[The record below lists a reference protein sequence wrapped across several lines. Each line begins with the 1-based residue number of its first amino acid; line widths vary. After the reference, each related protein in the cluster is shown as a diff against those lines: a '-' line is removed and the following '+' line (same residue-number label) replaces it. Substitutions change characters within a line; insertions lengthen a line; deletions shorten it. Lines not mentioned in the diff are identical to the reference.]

1 MIKSFAD
8 DKTREFWESGKG
20 GKWPPTELRKVAQ
33 RKLQML
39 DSATRLDDLRIPPG
53 NRLHA
58 LHGNRKGQHAVR
70 MNDQFR
76 ICFVWKG
83 GDAYEVEIADYH

>member
-58 LHGNRKGQHAVR
+58 LHGNRKGHHAVR
-70 MNDQFR
+70 MSDQFR